1 MDEEMLMA
9 CRECD
14 VLQRVSWIPA
24 GKKVRCLG
32 CGTTLYHHPRGGLDR
47 PIALLLGALALYVLA
62 NIFPL
67 VTLDIGG
74 ATRETSL
81 VGTALAL
88 YNHDMKLLG
97 ILVFLTSLAVPGAI
111 LFSTLYVLAGLRLQR
126 SLPGLRQMLALLS
139 HIHPWEMA
147 DVFVISI
154 LVALVKMSGMAEV
167 IIGAGLYALIGYIL
181 LGIAASVSIDV
192 FVLWRRMERVDH
204 SSRGQLSLEVG
215 R

>member
-1 MDEEMLMA
+1 MDEEVLMA

-14 VLQRVSWIPA
+14 ALQRVPWVPA
-24 GKKVRCLG
+24 GKKARCRE

-47 PIALLLGALALYVLA
+47 PIALLLGALVLYVLA
-62 NIFPL
+62 NSFPL

-81 VGTALAL
+81 IGTAWAL
-88 YNHDMKLLG
+88 YNHDMRLLG

-111 LFSTLYVLAGLRLQR
+111 LFGTLYVLTGLRLQR
-126 SLPGLRQMLALLS
+126 NLPGLRQMLALLS

-167 IIGAGLYALIGYIL
+167 ILDAGLYALIGYIL
-181 LGIAASVSIDV
+181 LAIAASASIDI
-192 FVLWRRMERVDH
+192 FVLWRRMERIGH
-204 SSRGQLSLEVG
+204 FSRGRLCFGVG
-215 R
+215 K

>member
-1 MDEEMLMA
+1 MLMA

-14 VLQRVSWIPA
+14 VLQRVPWVPV
-24 GKKVRCLG
+24 GKKVRCRG
-32 CGTTLYHHPRGGLDR
+32 CGATLYHHPRGGLDR
-47 PIALLLGALALYVLA
+47 PIALLFGALVLYVLA

-81 VGTALAL
+81 VGTAWAL

-97 ILVFLTSLAVPGAI
+97 MLVFLTSLAVPGAI

-167 IIGAGLYALIGYIL
+167 IVGAGLYALIGYIL
-181 LGIAASVSIDV
+181 LGIAASASIDV
-192 FVLWRRMERVDH
+192 FVLWRRMERIDRFP
-204 SSRGQLSLEVG
+204 RGQLSLEAG